1 MPDSQGTSPLRP
13 TEVGAVQEIVSAA
26 SSPLCIVAGGTKTM
40 LGRAVEAGTTVDMT
54 GLSGIVDYE
63 PGELI
68 LVARPGTP
76 LAEVEQLLAA
86 QGQHLAFEPPH
97 WGPTATLGGTVACG
111 LSGPRRFKAGALRDF
126 VLGVQIVNGQGG
138 CVRAGGRVVKN
149 VTGFDLPRVLA
160 GSFGT
165 LGIVTEICLKLWPK
179 PEQEQTLVFHGQ
191 TPPVALKTLL
201 QCARLPFEVT
211 GLAYWPQS
219 PGQPARTLVR
229 VEGAEQAVV
238 RQVTALRETA
248 GLAGSASQVE
258 VFVGETSA
266 IEWSRVREY
275 PVEFDGDGQLWRFSV
290 PPASAGELIDALEG
304 VHLEGYLV
312 DWAGGLVWARLPVAT
327 APADL
332 HSIAVGHGGLA
343 WRLATAADDPNR
355 DAFTPMN
362 PVLANLNR
370 KLKVSM
376 DPRGL
381 LNPGRMAQTVS
392 PTAAPIQ

>member
-138 CVRAGGRVVKN
+138 CVRISEPHLWLDSATPSPSMLQR
-149 VTGFDLPRVLA
+149 LLA
-160 GSFGT
+160 GHWASCDT
-165 LGIVTEICLKLWPK
+165 VRP
-179 PEQEQTLVFHGQ
+179 
-191 TPPVALKTLL
+191 LL
-201 QCARLPFEVT
+201 LCGPNEHPRI
-211 GLAYWPQS
+211 S
-219 PGQPARTLVR
+219 
-229 VEGAEQAVV
+229 
-238 RQVTALRETA
+238 
-248 GLAGSASQVE
+248 
-258 VFVGETSA
+258 
-266 IEWSRVREY
+266 
-275 PVEFDGDGQLWRFSV
+275 WRDRRS
-290 PPASAGELIDALEG
+290 
-304 VHLEGYLV
+304 
-312 DWAGGLVWARLPVAT
+312 
-327 APADL
+327 
-332 HSIAVGHGGLA
+332 
-343 WRLATAADDPNR
+343 
-355 DAFTPMN
+355 
-362 PVLANLNR
+362 
-370 KLKVSM
+370 
-376 DPRGL
+376 
-381 LNPGRMAQTVS
+381 
-392 PTAAPIQ
+392 